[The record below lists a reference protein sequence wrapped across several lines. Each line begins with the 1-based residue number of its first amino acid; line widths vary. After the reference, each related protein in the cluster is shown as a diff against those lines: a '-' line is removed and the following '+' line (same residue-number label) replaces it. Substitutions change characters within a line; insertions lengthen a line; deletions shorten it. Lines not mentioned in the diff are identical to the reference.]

1 MRQLTVVGK
10 DRPGLAADIT
20 ELLAKNGIDIRNISS
35 HLVGQDAYITLT
47 LSDHH
52 RGFELLMQAG
62 YNAVSDDSVL
72 IRIIDRPGSLA
83 KLSRE
88 ISEQGINTR
97 AMTMIHHDDG
107 YTIAAIST
115 DQNDKVRE
123 LFKNSIV
130 S

>member
-1 MRQLTVVGK
+1 MRQLTIVGK

-20 ELLAKNGIDIRNISS
+20 ELLAENGIDIRNISS
-35 HLVGQDAYITLT
+35 HLAGQDAYITLT

-52 RGFELLMQAG
+52 RGFGLLMEAG

-72 IRIIDRPGSLA
+72 IRVVDRPGSLA

-88 ISEQGINTR
+88 ISEHGINTR
-97 AMTMIHHDDG
+97 AMTMIHHDEG

-115 DQNDKVRE
+115 DQNQKVRE
-123 LFKNSIV
+123 LFQDSVV